1 MAIKNFSELLGDP
14 SIGSAH
20 AAPIEPRPEPVPR
33 PIFCPVI
40 SVDDHALEPP
50 NLFVDRLPRRFLD
63 HAPRF
68 VEPEDNWP
76 HWLIDGERV
85 NMSGGNATS
94 GLMPK
99 DWFRFALR
107 YSELRDAVWKP
118 DVRIRDMDLNGVWA
132 SLNFPSMVFN
142 FTATRLWKMSDPEL
156 GLACIRAYN
165 DWILE
170 EWCAAAPDRFIPC
183 QVPWHPDPVKAA
195 AEIRQNA
202 SRGFRA
208 VTFSEN
214 PELLGLPS
222 IHTGHWDPF
231 FAACEETGTV
241 INLHVGSSGHVHMPS
256 SDSPVPL
263 SVVLFPLNAIEAIVD
278 WIYSRIPI
286 RFPKLK
292 IVLSEG
298 GASWVPMI
306 VERLNRAQRSLEAQT
321 YWTTNDPHPVDVLRN
336 SFWFASIEDPSA
348 FRILDVVG
356 EDRMM
361 VETDYP
367 HPDSTWPDSQAL
379 FAQQM
384 EALPEA
390 TVRRI
395 CFGNAAELYTH
406 PEPPQSMI
414 DASTF
419 WSTSQSGGPSSV
431 ESAARV

>member
-1 MAIKNFSELLGDP
+1 M
-14 SIGSAH
+14 
-20 AAPIEPRPEPVPR
+20 
-33 PIFCPVI
+33 
-40 SVDDHALEPP
+40 
-50 NLFVDRLPRRFLD
+50 
-63 HAPRF
+63 
-68 VEPEDNWP
+68 
-76 HWLIDGERV
+76 
-85 NMSGGNATS
+85 
-94 GLMPK
+94 
-99 DWFRFALR
+99 
-107 YSELRDAVWKP
+107 
-118 DVRIRDMDLNGVWA
+118 
-132 SLNFPSMVFN
+132 
-142 FTATRLWKMSDPEL
+142 
-156 GLACIRAYN
+156 
-165 DWILE
+165 
-170 EWCAAAPDRFIPC
+170 
-183 QVPWHPDPVKAA
+183 KAA